1 MATALIT
8 GASAGIGAEFA
19 SQLAEQGFDLVLV
32 ARRADR
38 LKALAAGLETRFGVS
53 AVVVAADLSRPG
65 APTEILRQTTE
76 AGLTIDYLVNNA
88 GASGPDLLDD
98 RVWSDQESFF
108 RLMMISVAEM
118 CHLYL
123 PGMKERG
130 TGRVINVASV
140 AGLITIPG
148 SANYGPVKRYVVG
161 LSQELNILLK
171 PYGVHV
177 TALCPGFTHTEF
189 HETAGLEHM
198 KSRMPKRL
206 WYHAAVVVREGRQA
220 VEDGKAIQISG
231 RLYRLVVPLMRWRVV
246 RRIMARVG
254 RRRGKA

>member
-1 MATALIT
+1 MPTALIT

-19 SQLAEQGFDLVLV
+19 TQLAGEGFDVVLV
-32 ARRADR
+32 ARRAER
-38 LKALAAGLETRFGVS
+38 LETLAAGLETRFGVS
-53 AVVVAADLSRPG
+53 ALVVAADLSRPG
-65 APTEILRQTTE
+65 APSEILRKTTE

-88 GASGPDLLDD
+88 GASGPDLLED
-98 RVWSDQESFF
+98 RDWNEQESFL

-130 TGRVINVASV
+130 AGRVINVASV

-161 LSQELNILLK
+161 LSEELNLLMQ
-171 PYGVHV
+171 PFGVHV

-189 HETAGLEHM
+189 HESAGLEHM

-206 WYHAAVVVREGRQA
+206 WYTAALVVREGRQA
-220 VEDGKAIQISG
+220 VEDGKAVQISG
-231 RLYRLVVPLMRWRVV
+231 SLYRLIVPLMRWRVV
-246 RRIMARVG
+246 RRISARLG
-254 RRRGKA
+254 RRR